1 MKWRIAI
8 LLSVL
13 VVAVV
18 LVARSSFDVSEM
30 TRRFVEALR
39 SQGDAGLVWLALAY
53 IPASLFFFP
62 AALLTLAGG
71 FTFGVAKTL
80 VAVSLGSTVG
90 ATSAFLAGR
99 TLLRG
104 LIEHKVAGDVRFR
117 TLDAAVAE
125 QGFKIVMLT
134 RLSPVLPFNLLNY
147 AFGLTRV
154 RLRDFVLASWIGMF
168 PGTVLYVSI
177 GAAAKSLSDI
187 LAGRA
192 EGGVAQKVMFG
203 AGLIATLVVTV
214 LMARIAKKALA
225 DATAA
230 AKISEQ
236 DAEGSPA

>member
-1 MKWRIAI
+1 MKWRIAMV
-8 LLSVL
+8 LLLL
-13 VVAVV
+13 VVAGA
-18 LVARSSFDVSEM
+18 LASRSGIDVSEL
-30 TRRFVEALR
+30 TQRFAEALQA
-39 SQGDAGLVWLALAY
+39 QGDVGLVWLALAY
-53 IPASLFFFP
+53 IPASVFFFP

-104 LIEHKVAGDVRFR
+104 LIEHKVAGDARFR

-168 PGTVLYVSI
+168 PGTVLYVSV
-177 GAAAKSLSDI
+177 GSAAKSLSDI
-187 LAGRA
+187 LAGRS
-192 EGGVAQKVMFG
+192 EGGGAQKVMFG
-203 AGLIATLVVTV
+203 VGLIATLVVTV

-230 AKISEQ
+230 AKIGEQ
-236 DAEGSPA
+236 DAEGSPS

>member
-104 LIEHKVAGDVRFR
+104 LIEHKVARDVRFR

-147 AFGLTRV
+147 ACGLTRV

-225 DATAA
+225 AATAA

>member
-18 LVARSSFDVSEM
+18 LVTRSSLDVSEM
-30 TRRFVEALR
+30 TRRFVKALR

-192 EGGVAQKVMFG
+192 EGGVAQKVLFG

>member
-1 MKWRIAI
+1 MKWRFAI
-8 LLSVL
+8 LLMVL
-13 VVAVV
+13 VVATVFA
-18 LVARSSFDVSEM
+18 ARSGIDVSDM
-30 TRRFVEALR
+30 TQRFVEALQA
-39 SQGDAGLVWLALAY
+39 QGDVGLVWLALAY
-53 IPASLFFFP
+53 IPASVLFFP

-71 FTFGVAKTL
+71 FTFGFAKTL
-80 VAVSLGSTVG
+80 IAVSLGSTVG

-104 LIEHKVAGDVRFR
+104 LVEHKVASDVRFR

-147 AFGLTRV
+147 AFGLTKV

-177 GAAAKSLSDI
+177 GSAAKSLSDI
-187 LAGRA
+187 LAGRS
-192 EGGVAQKVMFG
+192 EGGVAQKVLFG
-203 AGLIATLVVTV
+203 VGVVATLVVTV
-214 LMARIAKKALA
+214 LMARIARKALA

-230 AKISEQ
+230 ASDSERN
-236 DAEGSPA
+236 PA